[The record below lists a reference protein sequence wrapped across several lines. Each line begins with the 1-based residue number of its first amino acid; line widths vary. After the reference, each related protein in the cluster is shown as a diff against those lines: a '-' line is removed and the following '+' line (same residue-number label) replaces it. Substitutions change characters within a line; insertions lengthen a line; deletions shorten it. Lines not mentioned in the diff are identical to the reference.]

1 MEHPAAS
8 TLQQQRIR
16 MTGAH
21 NRMNTTPIT
30 ANEFPQP
37 QRSSRAGR
45 LTSEG
50 TKMLAALTVGT
61 GFSMPCEWQHRDTKQ
76 GQHKCPGTEKFQS
89 LGQSVRLRADP
100 TLRIRT
106 RCVDGTLYVL
116 RVPERLEDRAG
127 GRA

>member
-1 MEHPAAS
+1 
-8 TLQQQRIR
+8 
-16 MTGAH
+16 
-21 NRMNTTPIT
+21 MNVQPIT

-37 QRSSRAGR
+37 QRLTGAGAGR
-45 LTSEG
+45 LTSETG
-50 TKMLAALTVGT
+50 KMLVALTVGA
-61 GFSMPCEWQHRDTKQ
+61 GFSMPCEWPHRVTNN
-76 GQHKCPGTEKFQS
+76 GQHVCPGTEKFQS
-89 LGQSVRLRADP
+89 ASQSMRRRAEP